1 MRFPVA
7 TYRLQMH
14 SGFTFLQARAAVHYL
29 SLLGVSDLYLSPI
42 FRSRGGSTHG
52 YDVLDPTQVNPE
64 LGGREGLNA
73 LAAESRNHNLG
84 ILLDIVPNHMAFD
97 SENAML
103 MDVFEKGQDSPFFRF
118 FDMDWNHPYENM
130 RGRIL
135 APLLGSRS
143 GEALERR
150 EIKLAYGPAGFTF
163 NYFRQHFSLRI
174 QSYLSVLTL
183 HLGALR
189 RSLGVDHAD
198 FIKFLGILYALKNLP
213 AGAESNG
220 ELQEQT
226 MFVKRMLWELYQS
239 NAQIRNFVDGNVGI
253 FNAQDGKSS
262 DGLVLL
268 NNLLGEQLFRL
279 AYWKVATEELNY
291 RRFFTINDLISL
303 RMEDEEVQRQT
314 HTLVM
319 ELVAAGVLTGLRIDH
334 IDGLYDPLL
343 YLQRLRQT
351 AGDLYIVVEKIL
363 AAEEDLPS
371 DWPVQGTT
379 GYDFLNAA
387 NGLFCN
393 KQAAPAMT
401 DIYQKFTGQR
411 VRYQEM
417 VSRRKRMII
426 GKHMAGDIDNLAH
439 LIKRISSKDRHGS
452 DFTLYGLRRALVETM
467 TYFPV
472 YRSYVRPG
480 SYTKTD
486 REYLKYALERA
497 RRDNPDLLD
506 ELEFVEDFLL
516 LRFRD
521 YISEEEK
528 NDWVHF
534 VMRFQQFT
542 GPLMAKGFEDTML
555 YEYNRLTSLNEVG
568 SEPDRFGVT
577 PEEFHAINRH
587 RAGAWPHAMN
597 TTATH
602 DTKRGEDVRARINVL
617 SENPREW
624 QRALL
629 RWARM
634 NRDKK
639 PRSGMPD
646 RNDEYLLYQTLV
658 GTFPFEPGGED
669 GYAGRMRD
677 YMIKAVRE
685 AKVHTTWLKPDREY
699 EDALLAFI
707 DAVLREGDAN
717 PFRADLEVFS
727 RRIAHYGMFNSLSQV
742 LMKMTAPGVADF
754 YQGTELWDLSLV
766 DPDNRRPVDY
776 ALRQRYLEEIRR
788 DEQRDP
794 VQLLRSLLGSRGDG
808 RIKLYTIYRVL
819 RARTDRRDLFADGS
833 YEPLPAGGT
842 HAANVIA
849 FVRRHDRQWAVPVA
863 PRLSAQLVNENTIP
877 AGNAVWG
884 DTALCLPEGP
894 AVWTEVLTGARHAA
908 GEVKLGDLLAEFPL
922 ALLVGEQ
929 QEAVTATA

>member
-1 MRFPVA
+1 MRFPAA

-14 SGFTFLQARAAVHYL
+14 SGFTFLQAKAAVHYL
-29 SLLGVSDLYLSPI
+29 SLLGISDLYLSPI

-73 LAAESRNHNLG
+73 LAAEARSHNLG

-103 MDVFEKGQDSPFFRF
+103 MDVFEKGQESRFFRF

-135 APLLGSRS
+135 APILGTRS

-150 EIKLAYGPAGFTF
+150 EIKLAYGPGGFTF
-163 NYFRQHFSLRI
+163 NYFQQHFSLRL
-174 QSYLSVLTL
+174 QSYATVLTL

-189 RSLGVDHAD
+189 RKLGVDHPD
-198 FIKFLGILYALKNLP
+198 FIKFLGVLYTLKNLP
-213 AGAESNG
+213 AGAETNG
-220 ELQEQT
+220 ELYEQS

-239 NAQIRNFVDGNVGI
+239 NAEIRNFVDGNVGI
-253 FNAQDGKSS
+253 FNALDGKS

-303 RMEDEEVQRQT
+303 RQEDEEVQRQT

-319 ELVAAGVLTGLRIDH
+319 ELVTAGVVTGLRIDH

-343 YLQRLRQT
+343 YLQRLRQS
-351 AGDLYIVVEKIL
+351 AGDLYVVVEKIL
-363 AAEEDLPS
+363 AADEDLPS

-379 GYDFLNAA
+379 GYDFLNAV
-387 NGLFCN
+387 NGLLCN
-393 KQAAPAMT
+393 KPAAAAMT
-401 DIYQKFTGQR
+401 DLYQKFIGQR
-411 VRYQEM
+411 VRFQEM
-417 VSRRKRMII
+417 VSERKRMII

-439 LIKRISSKDRHGS
+439 LIKRITSKDRHGS

-467 TYFPV
+467 TFFPV
-472 YRSYVRPG
+472 YRSYVRPE
-480 SYTKTD
+480 SYTRTD
-486 REYLKYALERA
+486 CDYLKHAVERA
-497 RRDNPDLLD
+497 RGHNPDLLD
-506 ELEFVEDFLL
+506 ELEFIEDFLL

-528 NDWVHF
+528 KDWVHF

-555 YEYNRLTSLNEVG
+555 YVYNRLTSLNEVG
-568 SEPDRFGVT
+568 SEPDRFGFT
-577 PEEFHAINRH
+577 PEEFHAFNRH
-587 RAGAWPHAMN
+587 RAAAWPHALN
-597 TTATH
+597 ATATH
-602 DTKRGEDVRARINVL
+602 DTKRGEDVRARLNVL

-634 NRDKK
+634 NKDRKA
-639 PRSGMPD
+639 RGGMPD

-658 GTFPFEPGGED
+658 GTFPFD
-669 GYAGRMRD
+669 ASGYEEYVRRICD

-685 AKVHTTWLKPDREY
+685 AKTHTTWLKPDKDY
-699 EDALLAFI
+699 ETALLEFMG
-707 DAVLREGDAN
+707 AVLRDGDAN
-717 PFRADLEVFS
+717 PFLADLKVFS
-727 RRIAHYGMFNSLSQV
+727 RRIAHFGIFNSLSQV
-742 LMKMTAPGVADF
+742 LLKMTSPGVADF
-754 YQGTELWDLSLV
+754 YQGSELWDLSLV

-776 ALRQRYLEEIRR
+776 ALRERYLEDIRR

-794 VQLLRSLLGSRGDG
+794 AQLLRSLLSTRDDG
-808 RIKLYTIYRVL
+808 RIKLYTVYRVL
-819 RARTDRRDLFADGS
+819 RARNDRKELFTEGT
-833 YEPLPAGGT
+833 YEPLPAGGS
-842 HAANVIA
+842 HAANVTA
-849 FVRRHDRQWAVPVA
+849 FVRHYGRQWAVPVA
-863 PRLSAQLVNENTIP
+863 PRLCTQLVNENTIP
-877 AGNAVWG
+877 AGNPVWG
-884 DTALCLPEGP
+884 DTTLRLPEGP
-894 AVWTEVLTGARHAA
+894 AVWAEVLSGTRHAA
-908 GEVKLGDLLAEFPL
+908 GELRVGDLLAEFPL

-929 QEAVTATA
+929 QETVPATG